1 MDLLLQADYHQLGK
15 RGPSPGKHTE
25 MVWSPVAGR
34 WRRIFQKRRV
44 ENAWEIPFTQ
54 WERIIERTLER
65 DEKENSDKA
74 YEEEFARI
82 MRIV

>member
-1 MDLLLQADYHQLGK
+1 
-15 RGPSPGKHTE
+15 
-25 MVWSPVAGR
+25 MVWSPVAGWIFQESSGR
-34 WRRIFQKRRV
+34 LKRIFQKRRV
-44 ENAWEIPFTQ
+44 ENTWEIPFTQ

>member
-1 MDLLLQADYHQLGK
+1 
-15 RGPSPGKHTE
+15 
-25 MVWSPVAGR
+25 MVWSPVAG
-34 WRRIFQKRRV
+34 WIFQESSGWLKRIFQKRRV
-44 ENAWEIPFTQ
+44 ENTWEIPFTQ

>member
-1 MDLLLQADYHQLGK
+1 MGK

-65 DEKENSDKA
+65 DEEDIVQAGGVCKNNENNVKNT
-74 YEEEFARI
+74 I
-82 MRIV
+82 